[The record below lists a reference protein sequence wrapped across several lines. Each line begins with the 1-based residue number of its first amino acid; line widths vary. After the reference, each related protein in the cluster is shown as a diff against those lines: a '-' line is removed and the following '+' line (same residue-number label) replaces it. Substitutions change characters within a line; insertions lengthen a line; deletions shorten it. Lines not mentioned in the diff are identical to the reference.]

1 MSSNGTLAGS
11 RVIGPWQKCIPT
23 TIGAKISAQI
33 LFLHPPRM
41 AREARMGNIAEI
53 PHIPCLGFSKNGIS
67 LPLGTSTLL
76 LSNRAHE

>member
-23 TIGAKISAQI
+23 TIGAKISARI

-41 AREARMGNIAEI
+41 AREARMGNIAEM
-53 PHIPCLGFSKNGIS
+53 PHTNWYHFG
-67 LPLGTSTLL
+67 
-76 LSNRAHE
+76 